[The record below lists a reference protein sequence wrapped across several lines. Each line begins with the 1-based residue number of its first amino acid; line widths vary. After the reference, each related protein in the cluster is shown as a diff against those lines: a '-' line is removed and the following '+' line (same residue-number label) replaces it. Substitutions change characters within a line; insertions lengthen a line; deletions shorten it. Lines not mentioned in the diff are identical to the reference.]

1 MKRILIIAT
10 LIIMSLQTMAQ
21 RGGEPNWI
29 SIAGKVGVGN
39 SILLSEQIK
48 DDGNITQNY
57 LSPSVSVGG
66 RLGVVFVDK
75 IGVSVEYLA
84 STYNNKYEIKVP
96 SVNKNFDSNL
106 KFKSG
111 DLLILARYTG
121 EYGFYAEIGPKL
133 TSVKEV
139 QYSIEDNPNGVT
151 YKDLG
156 FALDTPLGNA
166 DLTNCFNG
174 KFNSIVFGFGYAVVN
189 ANRVQVSLGARV
201 AYCSKNIVKQVDGLQ
216 HTGFQKYLAMEM
228 KPLSAQIMVD
238 INYHFARFGSA
249 TCGKQ
254 KIIFFK

>member
-1 MKRILIIAT
+1 
-10 LIIMSLQTMAQ
+10 
-21 RGGEPNWI
+21 
-29 SIAGKVGVGN
+29 
-39 SILLSEQIK
+39 
-48 DDGNITQNY
+48 
-57 LSPSVSVGG
+57 
-66 RLGVVFVDK
+66 
-75 IGVSVEYLA
+75 
-84 STYNNKYEIKVP
+84 
-96 SVNKNFDSNL
+96 
-106 KFKSG
+106 
-111 DLLILARYTG
+111 
-121 EYGFYAEIGPKL
+121 
-133 TSVKEV
+133 V

-156 FALDTPLGNA
+156 LALDNPLGNA

-189 ANRVQVSLGARV
+189 ADRVQVSLGARV

>member
-1 MKRILIIAT
+1 
-10 LIIMSLQTMAQ
+10 MAQ

-39 SILLSEQIK
+39 SILLSQQIK

-57 LSPSVSVGG
+57 LSPSISVGG

-84 STYNNKYEIKVP
+84 STYNNKYEVKLP
-96 SVNKNFDSNL
+96 LVNKNFDSNL
-106 KFKSG
+106 KFKTG

-156 FALDTPLGNA
+156 LALDKPLGTA

-174 KFNSIVFGFGYAVVN
+174 SFTSIVFGFGYAVVN
-189 ANRVQVSLGARV
+189 ADRVQVTLGARA
-201 AYCSKNIVKQVDGLQ
+201 AYCSKNIVKQTSGLDN
-216 HTGFQKYLAMEM
+216 TGFAKYAAMEM

>member
-121 EYGFYAEIGPKL
+121 EYGFYAEIGPKI
-133 TSVKEV
+133 TSAKTIQYEV
-139 QYSIEDNPNGVT
+139 ESGPT
-151 YKDLG
+151 FDLK
-156 FALDTPLGNA
+156 
-166 DLTNCFNG
+166 NCFNG
-174 KFNSIVFGFGYAVVN
+174 SFTSIVFGFGYAVVN
-189 ANRVQVSLGARV
+189 ADRVQVTLGARA
-201 AYCSKNIVKQVDGLQ
+201 AYCSKNIVKQTSGLDN
-216 HTGFQKYLAMEM
+216 TGFAKYAAMEM

>member
-1 MKRILIIAT
+1 
-10 LIIMSLQTMAQ
+10 MAQ

-121 EYGFYAEIGPKL
+121 EYGFYAEIGPKI
-133 TSVKEV
+133 TSAKTIQYEV
-139 QYSIEDNPNGVT
+139 ESGPT
-151 YKDLG
+151 FDLK
-156 FALDTPLGNA
+156 
-166 DLTNCFNG
+166 NCFNG
-174 KFNSIVFGFGYAVVN
+174 SFTSIVFGFGYAVVN
-189 ANRVQVSLGARV
+189 ADRVQVTLGARA
-201 AYCSKNIVKQVDGLQ
+201 AYCSKNIVKQTSGLDN
-216 HTGFQKYLAMEM
+216 TGFAKYAAMEM